1 MSFPEA
7 DNHMFVERELMLV
20 EADRYEAQQEVLAQL
35 AQEALDEQDREAG
48 ILTDAEAEVLIWD
61 YIRSDRSAKY
71 IEDEIPY

>member
-1 MSFPEA
+1 MSFPEL

-20 EADRYEAQQEVLAQL
+20 DADLHEAQQEVL

-48 ILTDAEAEVLIWD
+48 VLTDAEAEVLIRD

-71 IEDEIPY
+71 IEDQIPY